1 MTEEP
6 VLRLPDY
13 TVPFEVHTEA
23 SDYAIGRV
31 MVQEGHPVAY
41 ESRKLNETE
50 RRGPRER
57 DNSSGAL
64 PSDMEALLAFGL
76 FLWSRLVATSNF
88 ATQKKLSPKRAGLA
102 EFDCVLESKYKPG
115 RTNQVADA
123 LSRKAELLALKGEE
137 LAAICR
143 IQGTL
148 PERGRFRERPIPGG

>member
-1 MTEEP
+1 LKRAVTEEP

-31 MVQEGHPVAY
+31 LVQEGHPVAY

-57 DNSSGAL
+57 DDSSGAL
-64 PSDMEALLAFGL
+64 PEDMEALLAFGL
-76 FLWSRLVATSNF
+76 DMWSTTGGHKRLCYTEEAFSKTGRQDF
-88 ATQKKLSPKRAGLA
+88 LA
-102 EFDCVLESKYKPG
+102 EFDFVLESKYKPG

-123 LSRKAELLALKGEE
+123 LSRKAELVAGEE

-143 IQGTL
+143 IQGTVA
-148 PERGRFRERPIPGG
+148 